1 MHLRITQLHC
11 RFLATGGANN
21 RAPTRI
27 CIGHAPWHA
36 RASARWQFL
45 SLNALSPRPLR
56 SCSATETRSAGA
68 ATALNPTDL

>member
-1 MHLRITQLHC
+1 MHLRITQLRC
-11 RFLATGGANN
+11 RILAAGGANN

-36 RASARWQFL
+36 RASAPAGSFFR
-45 SLNALSPRPLR
+45 NALSARPLG

-68 ATALNPTDL
+68 ATALNPTVL